1 MSEQAPVRIYEKDQ
15 AAFDKLKA
23 MPIDLLL
30 RQSIDTLP
38 LAVRAVSYCQK
49 KHVRTIG
56 QLAKLRKADLLKA
69 RNMGRKTVQHIEA
82 YLGFL
87 GLGLDGKLAATV
99 PAPMPPAFTRGAQ
112 AMKLDIMAQLAAM
125 NVAHDIV
132 QVVGKMPLP
141 APEDD

>member
-30 RQSIDTLP
+30 RQNIDALP
-38 LAVRAVSYCQK
+38 FAVRVMSYCEK
-49 KHVRTIG
+49 RHVRTIG
-56 QLAKLRKADLLKA
+56 QLAKLKRADLLKA

-87 GLGLDGKLAATV
+87 GLGLDGKLAVAV
-99 PAPMPPAFTRGAQ
+99 PAPTPPAYTRGAQ
-112 AMKLDIMAQLAAM
+112 AMKLSIMAQLTVL
-125 NVAHDIV
+125 NVAHSVV
-132 QVVGKMPLP
+132 QEVGKLPLP
-141 APEDD
+141 TPEDD